1 MVLTKALLGNKLRRL
16 REERQLNQKR
26 MAEQLGISA
35 SYLNLIEHD
44 ERPVTVSLL
53 LKLGQVFGVDLQE
66 LSDDPER
73 RLAAALREVFADAGL
88 NAAEID
94 ADEVQ
99 RMVAAAP
106 SAARAMVD
114 LYRAWRTAREDSQAM
129 QIDLPS
135 GRKQRVVLPTE
146 EARDFFETH
155 ANYFP
160 AIEDAA
166 EALCAAAALSHADR
180 ARLLGERLMQSH
192 GIETD
197 IAPLEKMA
205 GALRRFDP
213 AARRLNLSQALPRAS
228 RHFHMAYQL
237 GLLEAK
243 DAIDSI
249 IRAAKLSSPESET
262 LCRVG
267 LANYFAGAV
276 LMPYVAFLAE
286 ARLARYD
293 VELLMHRFDVSF
305 EQAAHRLS
313 TLQKPGDAGVPF
325 FFVRADI
332 AGNISKRF
340 SAAGFHFSRFGGSCA
355 RFIVHEAFATPGL
368 IRHQIAR
375 LPDGATFFAIARTL
389 DRSAASYH
397 APVSHLAVGL
407 GCDIARASALVYA
420 DGLDL
425 TRVDA
430 ATEIGIGCRL
440 CERSDCRQRA
450 FPPLQHRL
458 VVDETVKGPSAYSFR
473 ERQ

>member
-1 MVLTKALLGNKLRRL
+1 
-16 REERQLNQKR
+16 
-26 MAEQLGISA
+26 
-35 SYLNLIEHD
+35 
-44 ERPVTVSLL
+44 
-53 LKLGQVFGVDLQE
+53 
-66 LSDDPER
+66 
-73 RLAAALREVFADAGL
+73 
-88 NAAEID
+88 
-94 ADEVQ
+94 
-99 RMVAAAP
+99 
-106 SAARAMVD
+106 
-114 LYRAWRTAREDSQAM
+114 
-129 QIDLPS
+129 
-135 GRKQRVVLPTE
+135 
-146 EARDFFETH
+146 
-155 ANYFP
+155 
-160 AIEDAA
+160 
-166 EALCAAAALSHADR
+166 
-180 ARLLGERLMQSH
+180 
-192 GIETD
+192 
-197 IAPLEKMA
+197 
-205 GALRRFDP
+205 
-213 AARRLNLSQALPRAS
+213 
-228 RHFHMAYQL
+228 MAYQL

-243 DAIDSI
+243 DAIDAT

-276 LMPYVAFLAE
+276 LMPYAAFLAE

-305 EQAAHRLS
+305 EQTAHQLS

-389 DRSAASYH
+389 DRSAASYR

-473 ERQ
+473 ERR

>member
-1 MVLTKALLGNKLRRL
+1 VALTKALLGNKLRRL
-16 REERQLNQKR
+16 RQERELTQKQ
-26 MAEQLGISA
+26 MAERLGISA

-53 LKLGQVFGVDLQE
+53 LKLGQVFDVDLQE
-66 LSDDPER
+66 LSDQPER
-73 RLAAALREVFADAGL
+73 RLALALREVFADAGL
-88 NAAEID
+88 QAVEID
-94 ADEVQ
+94 AEEI
-99 RMVAAAP
+99 RRLVASAP

-114 LYRAWRTAREDSQAM
+114 LYRAWRLAREDAQAM

-146 EARDFFETH
+146 EARDFFERN
-155 ANYFP
+155 ANYFA
-160 AIEDAA
+160 AIEAAA
-166 EALCAAAALSHADR
+166 EALCASASLDR
-180 ARLLGERLMQSH
+180 ADPGRGLHDRLQRQH
-192 GIETD
+192 DVET
-197 IAPLEKMA
+197 ALLPLEQMA
-205 GALRRFDP
+205 GALRRYDP
-213 AARRLNLSQALPRAS
+213 SGHRLQLSETLPRAS

-237 GLLEAK
+237 GLIEAK
-243 DAIDSI
+243 DAIDGV

-276 LMPYVAFLAE
+276 LMPYAAFLTA
-286 ARLARYD
+286 ARAARYD
-293 VELLMHRFDVSF
+293 VEVLMHRFDVSF

-313 TLQKPGDAGVPF
+313 TLQRPGDAGVPLF
-325 FFVRADI
+325 FLRADI

-368 IRHQIAR
+368 IRRQIAR
-375 LPDGATFFAIARTL
+375 LPDGTTFFAIARTL
-389 DRSAASYH
+389 DHHSGSFH
-397 APVSHLAVGL
+397 APVSHLAIGL
-407 GCDIARASALVYA
+407 GCDIARADELVYA

-425 TRVDA
+425 TKLEA

-440 CERSDCRQRA
+440 CERTNCRQRA

-458 VVDETVKGPSAYSFR
+458 VVDETVKGASAYAFR
-473 ERQ
+473 ERR